1 MPKKRRKKS
10 KIYFGTPAQEAIVEY
25 NNSSDPAERSKI
37 YEERIK
43 FPFEKLA
50 ENVMN
55 TFKFSYFDVS
65 KKDVQTEV
73 VSTMV
78 EKIHMFKEGK
88 GRAFSYFTI
97 IAKNHLI
104 LKNNGNYK
112 RWKQNS
118 LLSAMPPTWNP
129 ANYQFK
135 VSFCFKANLL
145 FSGADAYARC
155 YF

>member
-1 MPKKRRKKS
+1 MPRPRRKKS
-10 KIYFGTPAQEAIVEY
+10 KIYFGTQAQEAIIEY
-25 NNSSDPAERSKI
+25 NNSNDPEERSKI
-37 YEERIK
+37 YETRIK

-50 ENVMN
+50 ENVIN
-55 TFKFSYFDVS
+55 TFKFTYFDVS
-65 KKDVQTEV
+65 KKDIQTEV

-112 RWKQNS
+112 RWKQNA

-129 ANYQFK
+129 EDDFYEKEENNEFREFK
-135 VSFCFKANLL
+135 NIMLR
-145 FSGADAYARC
+145 Y
-155 YF
+155 

>member
-25 NNSSDPAERSKI
+25 NKSNDPEERSKI
-37 YEERIK
+37 YETRIK

-50 ENVMN
+50 ENVIN
-55 TFKFSYFDVS
+55 TFKFTYFDVP
-65 KKDVQTEV
+65 KKDIQTEV

-78 EKIHMFKEGK
+78 EKMHMFKEGK

-118 LLSAMPPTWNP
+118 LLSTMPPTWNP
-129 ANYQFK
+129 ENDFYENEENGEFK
-135 VSFCFKANLL
+135 EFKHIM
-145 FSGADAYARC
+145 
-155 YF
+155 